1 MGIKKDQ
8 INCHGNMC
16 SKGETIK
23 DCRYPMVK
31 MSLTGTEPP
40 RSGEGLRIAVYQ
52 GEGLAGDQ
60 KAIDYN
66 LKCLKEWAEKAA
78 SYQAQIMV
86 LPELFLC
93 GYNILPDDIDKVVR
107 TASQV
112 QDLVGSIAMKNEI
125 AIVCPYAELDP
136 DTGEHFDTILM
147 LDKGGEILRNYRKC
161 HLWGVEE
168 KANWK
173 YPYVDDPKKAYRP
186 FKVNGINVG
195 LINCYEAEFPEVYR
209 VYALKGTQVVIAPT
223 AADVGTV
230 DKDGVF
236 ASSWIYPDISK
247 TAIPCNAYSNKMF
260 TVYANHAMRQFRSDG
275 SLSGVYLGNSAI
287 ADPYGELLAHANNM
301 PTLLIADCV
310 PGNYLPTHPYG
321 ESDYI
326 KDRRPELY
334 SALTKMKATLPDGS
348 TYHYPKNPNKHS
360 NDD

>member
-1 MGIKKDQ
+1 MGINIDQ
-8 INCHGNMC
+8 LNSQGNMC
-16 SKGETIK
+16 ELGETIK

-31 MSLTGTEPP
+31 MCLTGTDAPK
-40 RSGEGLRIAVYQ
+40 SGEGLRIAVYQ

-78 SYQAQIMV
+78 SYQAQILV

-93 GYNILPDDIDKVVR
+93 GYNILPDDIPHVVR
-107 TASQV
+107 TEAEV
-112 QDLVGSIAMKNEI
+112 QELVGPIARKNGL
-125 AIVCPYAELDP
+125 AIVCPYAEKDP
-136 DTGEHFDTILM
+136 VTGEHYDTILT
-147 LDKGGEILRNYRKC
+147 LDKSGEILRNYRKC
-161 HLWGVEE
+161 HLWGEGE
-168 KANWK
+168 KTNWK
-173 YPYVDDPKKAYRP
+173 YPYVDHPEEAYRP

-195 LINCYEAEFPEVYR
+195 LLNCYEAEFPELYR
-209 VYALKGTQVVIAPT
+209 IYALQGTQVVIAPT

-230 DKDGVF
+230 NAEGVF
-236 ASSWIYPDISK
+236 FSSWTYPDISK
-247 TAIPCNAYSNKMF
+247 TAIPGNAYSNKMF
-260 TVYANHAMRQFRSDG
+260 VVYSNHSMRQFRSDG

-310 PGNYLPTHPYG
+310 PSNYMPTHPYG

-334 SALTKMKATLPDGS
+334 AALTRMEAKLPDGS
-348 TYHYPKNPNKHS
+348 TYHYPKNPNKRS
-360 NDD
+360 